1 MQEFEITVLDFLI
14 KELIPKF
21 KKKLMQEF
29 EITDA
34 RLLNYF
40 IGINFDQRSEGIF
53 IWQKKYVEGL

>member
-1 MQEFEITVLDFLI
+1 MMQEFEITVLDFLI

-53 IWQKKYVEGL
+53 I